1 VRVVSTSRPE
11 GFTAA
16 GCPVED
22 AALCV
27 TTAAAAA
34 DALVEGDPARR
45 SYHLAFVRPWEG

>member
-11 GFTAA
+11 RFTAA

-27 TTAAAAA
+27 TAAAAA

-45 SYHLAFVRPWEG
+45 AYHLAFVRPWAG